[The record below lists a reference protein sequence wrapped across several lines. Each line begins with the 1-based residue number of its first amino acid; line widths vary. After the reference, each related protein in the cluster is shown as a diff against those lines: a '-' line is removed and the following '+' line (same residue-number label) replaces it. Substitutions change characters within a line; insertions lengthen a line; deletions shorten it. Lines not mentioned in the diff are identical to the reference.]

1 MEQATTAVKATSTKL
16 SMSDK
21 ALYGICVASTLLPS
35 LAQAAN
41 GATKDP
47 LADWNDY
54 KQAQNSS
61 VGIGE
66 GSGIQN
72 TLGNA
77 FNVLKVAFVL
87 IGFGLF
93 GAGVMR
99 VIKASKTD
107 GQQSQA
113 PGWIMIALGSFL
125 SVAGFLFFAFG
136 QGIQDS
142 LSQSNSP

>member
-1 MEQATTAVKATSTKL
+1 MEQTTTAVTATNTKL

-21 ALYGICVASTLLPS
+21 ALYGICVASTMLPS
-35 LAQAAN
+35 FAQAAN

-47 LADWNDY
+47 LSDWNDY
-54 KQAQNSS
+54 KSAQSSS

-72 TLGNA
+72 MLGNA
-77 FNVLKVAFVL
+77 FNVLKVGFVL
-87 IGFGLF
+87 VGFALFGL
-93 GAGVMR
+93 GVLR

-113 PGWIMIALGSFL
+113 TGWIMVALGSFL

-136 QGIQDS
+136 QGIQDA
-142 LSQSNSP
+142 LSNSE

>member
-1 MEQATTAVKATSTKL
+1 MEQTTTAVTATNAKL

-35 LAQAAN
+35 FAQAAN

-54 KQAQNSS
+54 KSAQSSS

-66 GSGIQN
+66 GSGVQN
-72 TLGNA
+72 MLGNA
-77 FNVLKVAFVL
+77 FNVLKVGFVL
-87 IGFGLF
+87 VGFALFGL
-93 GAGVMR
+93 GVMR

-113 PGWIMIALGSFL
+113 TGWIMVALGSFL

-136 QGIQDS
+136 QGIQDA
-142 LSQSNSP
+142 LSNGE